1 LQILA
6 YLLARFSEPSS
17 YAGLGAIL
25 ALAGWNIPDP
35 AFGQLVQLLAGA
47 CGLLALGLK
56 ERGLIRAIVLVF
68 AVAPVLAGCGAAPAA
83 VLGGLGA
90 AGSAFTAIDKAT
102 AAATPFVA
110 TACGEYAKGKAAA
123 DAVVAAGMAPAAAA
137 AKVTSIEGFGDA
149 ACASLPSGDPLASA
163 IWLGQLA
170 GQITTL
176 TTGAQR

>member
-1 LQILA
+1 
-6 YLLARFSEPSS
+6 
-17 YAGLGAIL
+17 
-25 ALAGWNIPDP
+25 
-35 AFGQLVQLLAGA
+35 
-47 CGLLALGLK
+47 
-56 ERGLIRAIVLVF
+56 
-68 AVAPVLAGCGAAPAA
+68 

-176 TTGAQR
+176 TTGAQP